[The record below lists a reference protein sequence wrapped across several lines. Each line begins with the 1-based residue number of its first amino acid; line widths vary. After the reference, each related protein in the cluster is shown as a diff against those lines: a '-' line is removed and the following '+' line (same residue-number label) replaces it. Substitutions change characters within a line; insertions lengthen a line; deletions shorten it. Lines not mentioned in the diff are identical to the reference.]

1 MGGKQMSPSTITLLF
16 LLFAVIMFVLEKIPL
31 GVTSMIVCIGLVVTG
46 VLDVQTA
53 FAGFIDSNV
62 ILFVAMF
69 IVGGAL
75 FETGMA
81 NKIGGIVT
89 RFAKTERMLII
100 AIMVIVGVMSGVLSN
115 TGTAAVLIPVVIGIA
130 AKSGY
135 KRSRLLMPLVFAA
148 AMGGNLSL
156 IGAPGNMI
164 AQSALQK
171 EDLGFGFFEYAIV
184 GVPILV
190 AGILFYATIGYKLLP
205 DHEVKDD
212 GVFDTEMDF
221 SSVPKW
227 KQWLSLIIL
236 IGTLL
241 AMIFEEVIGIKLCI
255 SGAVGALLLIL
266 TGVISEKDALKSI
279 DLKTIFLFGGT
290 LSLAS
295 ALQQTGAGEMIAD
308 KVVGMLGDNPSP
320 YLLTLVVFLLCCVMT
335 NFMSNTATTALMVP
349 ICLSIAN
356 GMGADP
362 RAVLMACVIGGSCA
376 YATPIGMPA
385 NTMVVGAGGYKFMD
399 YVKAGFPLIIIA
411 TVVSMIILPI
421 AFPFFP

>member
-1 MGGKQMSPSTITLLF
+1 MSPSTITLLF
-16 LLFAVIMFVLEKIPL
+16 LLFAVVMFVLEKIPL

-46 VLDVQTA
+46 VLDAKSA
-53 FAGFIDSNV
+53 FAGFVDSNV

-89 RFAKTERMLII
+89 RFARTEKMLII
-100 AIMVIVGVMSGVLSN
+100 AIMVIVGHMSGVLSN

-164 AQSALQK
+164 AQSALEELNLK
-171 EDLGFGFFEYAIV
+171 FGFFEYAIV
-184 GVPILV
+184 GLPILA
-190 AGILFYATIGYKLLP
+190 AGILFYATVGYRLLP
-205 DHEVKDD
+205 NHDVQDD
-212 GVFDTEMDF
+212 GAFDTARDF
-221 SSVPKW
+221 EQVPAW
-227 KQWLSLIIL
+227 KQWTSLVVL
-236 IGTLL
+236 VLTLL
-241 AMIFEEVIGIKLCI
+241 AMIFEDKIGIKLNI
-255 SGAVGALLLIL
+255 SGCIGALVLIL
-266 TGVISEKDALKSI
+266 AGVISEKDALKSI

-295 ALQQTGAGEMIAD
+295 ALQKTGAGEQIANT
-308 KVVGMLGDNPSP
+308 VISALGESPSP
-320 YLLTLVVFLLCCVMT
+320 YLLTFMVFILCCSLT

-349 ICLSIAN
+349 ICLSIAQS
-356 GMGADP
+356 MGADP

-385 NTMVVGAGGYKFMD
+385 NTMVVGAGGYRFMD
-399 YVKAGFPLIIIA
+399 YVKAGFPLILIA
-411 TVVSMIILPI
+411 TVVSMVILPV

>member
-1 MGGKQMSPSTITLLF
+1 MSQATITLLF
-16 LLFAVIMFVLEKIPL
+16 LAFAIVMFVMEKLPL

-46 VLDVQTA
+46 VLDVGTA

-81 NKIGGIVT
+81 NKIGSLVT
-89 RFAKTERMLII
+89 RFAKTERTLIV

-115 TGTAAVLIPVVIGIA
+115 TGTAAVLIPVVVGIA

-135 KRSRLLMPLVFAA
+135 RRSRFLMPLVFAA

-164 AQSALQK
+164 AQSALEK
-171 EDLGFGFFEYAIV
+171 IGLKFGFFEYAIV
-184 GVPILV
+184 GLPILIV
-190 AGILFYATIGYKLLP
+190 GILFYATVGYKLLP
-205 DHEVKDD
+205 NREPQDQEDFYTEKD
-212 GVFDTEMDF
+212 FNQ
-221 SSVPKW
+221 VPAW
-227 KQWLSLIIL
+227 KQWTSLVIL
-236 IGTLL
+236 VMTLL
-241 AMIFEEVIGIKLCI
+241 AMIFEDQIGIKLCI
-255 SGAVGALLLIL
+255 SGGIGALLLIL
-266 TGVISEKDALKSI
+266 TGVISEKEALKSI

-290 LSLAS
+290 LSLAA
-295 ALQQTGAGEMIAD
+295 ALEETGAGAMIAD
-308 KVVGMLGDNPSP
+308 KVIGALGASPSP
-320 YLLTLVVFLLCCVMT
+320 YMLTFVVFLLCCIMT

-349 ICLSIAN
+349 ICLSIAQ

-385 NTMVVGAGGYKFMD
+385 NTMVVGIGGYRFMD
-399 YVKAGFPLIIIA
+399 YVKAGLPLIFIA
-411 TVVSMIILPI
+411 TIVSMIILPA